1 MRWHRERRR
10 IGRRY
15 LAGGAALGGMVL
27 VMVPL
32 VVLKRRNGSM
42 VPTGGS
48 PAPAP
53 GTPQPAS

>member
-1 MRWHRERRR
+1 
-10 IGRRY
+10 
-15 LAGGAALGGMVL
+15 MVL